1 LKLTKTL
8 ASLPSIGA
16 PALAQCAHH
25 SSASA
30 CEAIQ
35 SAISFGKRSGTSLR
49 LITLILQD
57 GALPCIGLW
66 RFATI
71 ASTENLWHFATM
83 KTAPSDNQDKFIIRM
98 PNGLRDRIK
107 KRADANNRSMNAEI
121 VQVLEKQ
128 YPEPTDVMYVHAEN
142 IRIALDLYEAE
153 TDPDARMRLQIM
165 VEGMATMGHS
175 LEIDWNEEEWSE

>member
-1 LKLTKTL
+1 
-8 ASLPSIGA
+8 
-16 PALAQCAHH
+16 
-25 SSASA
+25 
-30 CEAIQ
+30 
-35 SAISFGKRSGTSLR
+35 
-49 LITLILQD
+49 
-57 GALPCIGLW
+57 
-66 RFATI
+66 
-71 ASTENLWHFATM
+71 M